1 MLTTRAGRAWL
12 TALAVITILA
22 VGVVLLM
29 NSGSKG
35 DDANRSEAAPTADAG
50 GVQVVRDSS
59 HRLNDLP
66 DPKVTLVEFLD
77 FECEGCRAAYPLV
90 EELRNQYGDRVEF
103 VIRYFPLS
111 GHFNGERAARAVEA
125 AAQQGQLEAMYRKM
139 YETQSEWGEQR
150 VPADDVFRGFATD
163 LDLDMAAFDA
173 AYNDPATL
181 ERIRVD
187 QQDGEKLGVMGTP
200 TFFVNGQQIVLRRAE
215 DLRTAVEDA
224 LQNTP

>member
-22 VGVVLLM
+22 VGVVLLT

-139 YETQSEWGEQR
+139 YETQSAWGEQG

-200 TFFVNGQQIVLRRAE
+200 TFFVNGQQIALRRAE

>member
-1 MLTTRAGRAWL
+1 LLTTRAGRAWL

-163 LDLDMAAFDA
+163 LNLDMAAFDA

-200 TFFVNGQQIVLRRAE
+200 TFFVNGQQIALRRAE

>member
-22 VGVVLLM
+22 VGVILLM
-29 NSGSKG
+29 NSGSRG
-35 DDANRSEAAPTADAG
+35 DDAIRSEAAPTADAG

-173 AYNDPATL
+173 AYSDPATL

-200 TFFVNGQQIVLRRAE
+200 TFFVNGQQIALRRAE

>member
-29 NSGSKG
+29 NSGGKG

-163 LDLDMAAFDA
+163 LNLDMAAFDA

-200 TFFVNGQQIVLRRAE
+200 TFFVNGQQIALRRAE

>member
-1 MLTTRAGRAWL
+1 LLTTRAGRAWL

-173 AYNDPATL
+173 AYSDPATL

-200 TFFVNGQQIVLRRAE
+200 TFFVNGQQIALRRAE

>member
-200 TFFVNGQQIVLRRAE
+200 TFFVNGQQIALRRAE

>member
-29 NSGSKG
+29 NSGGKG

-90 EELRNQYGDRVEF
+90 EELRKQYGDRVEF

-200 TFFVNGQQIVLRRAE
+200 TFFVNGQQIALRRAE

>member
-22 VGVVLLM
+22 VGVVLLT

-200 TFFVNGQQIVLRRAE
+200 TFFVNGQQIALRRAE

>member
-22 VGVVLLM
+22 VGVILLM
-29 NSGSKG
+29 NSGSRC
-35 DDANRSEAAPTADAG
+35 DDAIRSEAAPTADAG

-163 LDLDMAAFDA
+163 LNLDMAAFDA

-200 TFFVNGQQIVLRRAE
+200 TFFVNGQQIALRRAE

>member
-1 MLTTRAGRAWL
+1 M

-163 LDLDMAAFDA
+163 LNLDMAAFDA

-200 TFFVNGQQIVLRRAE
+200 TFFVNGQQIALRRAE

>member
-1 MLTTRAGRAWL
+1 
-12 TALAVITILA
+12 
-22 VGVVLLM
+22 M

-150 VPADDVFRGFATD
+150 VPADDVFRGFAAD

-200 TFFVNGQQIVLRRAE
+200 TFFVNGQQIALRRAE

>member
-1 MLTTRAGRAWL
+1 
-12 TALAVITILA
+12 
-22 VGVVLLM
+22 M

-111 GHFNGERAARAVEA
+111 GHFNGERAARAVEI
-125 AAQQGQLEAMYRKM
+125 G
-139 YETQSEWGEQR
+139 
-150 VPADDVFRGFATD
+150 
-163 LDLDMAAFDA
+163 
-173 AYNDPATL
+173 
-181 ERIRVD
+181 
-187 QQDGEKLGVMGTP
+187 
-200 TFFVNGQQIVLRRAE
+200 RAH
-215 DLRTAVEDA
+215 V
-224 LQNTP
+224 

>member
-1 MLTTRAGRAWL
+1 M
-12 TALAVITILA
+12 AVITILA

-163 LDLDMAAFDA
+163 LNLDMAAFDA

-200 TFFVNGQQIVLRRAE
+200 TFFVNGQQIALRRAE

>member
-163 LDLDMAAFDA
+163 LNLDMAAFDA

-187 QQDGEKLGVMGTP
+187 QLDGEKLGVMGTP
-200 TFFVNGQQIVLRRAE
+200 TFFVNGQQIALRRAE